1 MDLSFKEWN
10 EEKYQ
15 KFINYLKTIQDK
27 KYQQFQKKIIN
38 TKYEILGVRLPI
50 IRKIVK
56 KITNPQ
62 SFLQFCQNKYYEE
75 VLIKGLVITSLD
87 NFEPYLEDYLLE
99 IDNWAIC
106 DSFCNSLKIK
116 DLDKFLLKITNY
128 LSSKY
133 EYTVR
138 VGLVLLLNNYVS
150 EKYLKTIFS
159 LTDKINRDEYYI
171 NMAISWLIA
180 ECFIKYP
187 NLTWPYIKNNHLNKF
202 TQNKI
207 ISKIRDSYRVKKE
220 VKEKLLEYRNVSM
233 TKK

>member
-1 MDLSFKEWN
+1 MKWSKES
-10 EEKYQ
+10 YQ
-15 KFINYLKTIQDK
+15 EFINYLKTIKDVN
-27 KYQQFQKKIIN
+27 YQQFQKKIIN
-38 TKYEILGVRLPI
+38 TKYEILGVRLPV

-56 KITNPQ
+56 EITNPKD
-62 SFLQFCQNKYYEE
+62 FLKFCQNKYYEE
-75 VLIKGLVITSLD
+75 VLIKGLVIASLKD
-87 NFEPYLEDYLLE
+87 FEPYLESYLLE

-116 DLDKFLLKITNY
+116 DLDEFLLKIKNY
-128 LSSKY
+128 LNSKH

-187 NLTWPYIKNNHLNKF
+187 NLTLPYIKNNHLKAF
-202 TQNKI
+202 TQNKT

-220 VKEKLLEYRNVSM
+220 VKEKLLQYRFVD
-233 TKK
+233 KIY